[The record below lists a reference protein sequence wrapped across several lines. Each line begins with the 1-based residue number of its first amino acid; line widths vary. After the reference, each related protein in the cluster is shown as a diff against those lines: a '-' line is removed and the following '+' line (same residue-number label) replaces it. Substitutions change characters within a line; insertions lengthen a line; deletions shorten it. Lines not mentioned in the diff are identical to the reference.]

1 MTNKDYHD
9 LKEQADNAL
18 LGVPEPNPE
27 MLHADEPAT
36 GPVEMPSN
44 TSENS
49 PYKYIRTEVLMEA
62 ENLVNGQ
69 RQADYGTPQENMNR
83 IATMFQILFP
93 ERQWKASDIPLALL
107 AVKFGRACQGYT
119 RDTAVDMAG
128 YASLWAE
135 ISEVEK

>member
-1 MTNKDYHD
+1 MTKKMTNKDYHE
-9 LKEQADNAL
+9 LKEQADNTL

-27 MLHADEPAT
+27 MVK
-36 GPVEMPSN
+36 GPFEQPYN
-44 TSENS
+44 TAEES
-49 PYKYIRTEVLMEA
+49 PYKYIRSEVLGEA
-62 ENLVNGQ
+62 ESLVNGQ
-69 RQADYGTPQENMNR
+69 RQADYGTPQENMDR

-93 ERQWKASDIPLALL
+93 EREWKASDIPLALL

-135 ISEVEK
+135 ISEVDR

>member
-1 MTNKDYHD
+1 MEGDP
-9 LKEQADNAL
+9 L
-18 LGVPEPNPE
+18 LGVPSPNPE
-27 MLHADEPAT
+27 MLEKDEPSVGSYEA
-36 GPVEMPSN
+36 PSN
-44 TSENS
+44 TSAAS

-69 RQADYGTPQENMNR
+69 RQADYGTPQENMDR

-135 ISEVEK
+135 ISEVDR